1 MFIPSFDLSKPL
13 QFYEGAI
20 RYGCTELPLFWEK
33 NYGRND
39 KLLKSGC
46 DYLIFTM

>member
-20 RYGCTELPLFWEK
+20 RYGCTDRIAFVLGKELRKKRQTIKVWL
-33 NYGRND
+33 
-39 KLLKSGC
+39 
-46 DYLIFTM
+46 